1 MTAANLSIGADA
13 PDFDLT
19 STEDVLLMLR
29 DEVPRT
35 AVVLYVFLDIDD
47 STRSDL
53 EALATEAPAWVEQGI
68 RVLAMAPVKVAK
80 LKQLQA
86 ELHLPFPLLEDD
98 RDFAAR
104 YGVEAPPPP
113 PEPDEESGEGDD
125 AKAEVAEPVDERSA
139 ADFIDRRLVLVDR
152 DCKVAWHSDPTGGLG
167 GALSD
172 LKKSPAT
179 KQARLSNYPGQV
191 INKLVNW
198 WVN

>member
-1 MTAANLSIGADA
+1 MTDTNLSIGADA

-35 AVVLYVFLDIDD
+35 AIVLYVFLDTDD

-53 EALATEAPAWVEQGI
+53 EALAAEVPAWAEQGI

-86 ELHLPFPLLEDD
+86 ELNLPFPLLEDD

-113 PEPDEESGEGDD
+113 PEPDQESGEGD
-125 AKAEVAEPVDERSA
+125 AEEAAAATPADERPSS
-139 ADFIDRRLVLVDR
+139 DFIDRRLVLVDR
-152 DCKVAWHSDPTGGLG
+152 DCKVAWYSDPKDGLAG
-167 GALSD
+167 TLSD

-191 INKLVNW
+191 INKLVSW